1 MVKSILLA
9 VDGSAFTDPVL
20 QYGMFLAK
28 KFDAQ
33 LRVLSVIDIRIF
45 EWAVAI
51 GVEGFAPIIPTSGYQ
66 EESQKLLEEKAKEVL
81 NKTEKI
87 LQKNNLQFILE
98 KESGNPVDI
107 ICDKARLVDLV
118 IMGARGEFAKWSDKM
133 LGATLEATTRL
144 SIKPIFISP
153 KEYSEIKKILVAYD
167 GSENASKALNLAAFF
182 ASEIKL
188 PLIVLN
194 VNDSDEE
201 GKRYLEEAREYLEPY
216 DIQQID
222 EKVIDGEPSDMIV
235 QVAKDGGANL
245 IVMGSYG
252 HSRIREAILGSVTVQ
267 TMRKS
272 AFPVLMAR

>member
-20 QYGMFLAK
+20 QYGMFLSK

-144 SIKPIFISP
+144 SIKPIFIAP
-153 KEYSEIKKILVAYD
+153 KEYAEIKKILVAYD

-182 ASEIKL
+182 ASEMKL

-222 EKVIDGEPSDMIV
+222 EKVIDGEPSDTIV
-235 QVAKDGGANL
+235 QVAKDNDANL

-272 AFPVLMAR
+272 TFPVLMAR

>member
-28 KFDAQ
+28 KFNAQ

>member
-20 QYGMFLAK
+20 QYGMFLSK

>member
-28 KFDAQ
+28 KFNAQ

-182 ASEIKL
+182 ASEMKL
-188 PLIVLN
+188 PLNVLN

-222 EKVIDGEPSDMIV
+222 EKVIDGEPSDTIV
-235 QVAKDGGANL
+235 QVAKDNDANL

-272 AFPVLMAR
+272 TFPVLMAR